1 METKKLLLCS
11 KGIKVCVC
19 VSIYEITILK
29 RSKTLVS
36 IHKFRLPRSHEPN
49 TNFYATVYRN
59 VRVCMGFCVYS
70 ATVSLSCVCGCGHSL
85 MWTIQT
91 SLSLS
96 HGIGIPIFLL
106 MIPIYIGVD
115 CKRVC
120 TNLSNTFIFSLMP
133 CVFFTYTGIIF
144 WSVYLILA
152 FRVKE
157 KKMK

>member
-59 VRVCMGFCVYS
+59 VRVCMGFCLIASS
-70 ATVSLSCVCGCGHSL
+70 AVFSRLQRNGLTLVCMWLWAFIDVNYTNISFTLTRYRHTYFSINDSDIHWCRLQTCVHKSL
-85 MWTIQT
+85 
-91 SLSLS
+91 
-96 HGIGIPIFLL
+96 
-106 MIPIYIGVD
+106 
-115 CKRVC
+115 
-120 TNLSNTFIFSLMP
+120 
-133 CVFFTYTGIIF
+133 
-144 WSVYLILA
+144 
-152 FRVKE
+152 
-157 KKMK
+157 